1 MGNSFS
7 RRNAVLVQTEGQV
20 GWAPADCWLALPNTS
35 CGRPLL
41 HCYIAAGGGMVT
53 KAKLCPHHACNV
65 HMPSACCSRQVY
77 QSGDVVEG
85 VVCLNLVDP
94 LDLSSI
100 QIQVIT

>member
-1 MGNSFS
+1 
-7 RRNAVLVQTEGQV
+7 
-20 GWAPADCWLALPNTS
+20 
-35 CGRPLL
+35 
-41 HCYIAAGGGMVT
+41 
-53 KAKLCPHHACNV
+53 
-65 HMPSACCSRQVY
+65 MPSACCSWQVY